1 MTPEPPIPPEL
12 WDQVPPAARV
22 ALLAVLQQ
30 HQARIALLEQ
40 QVRDLQE
47 QLARNS
53 TNSSRPPSSDLP
65 SVKRPP
71 PRPPSGRT
79 KGAQPGHPLFRA
91 PPLEPTR
98 IESLRPAACS
108 RCGFLLAGDDPAPL
122 RHQVIDLPPIT
133 PEVTEYRLHGLC
145 CPHCGTRTRA
155 TLPPGVP
162 TGRYGPRLQAALA
175 LLTGAYRL
183 SKRHVEGLC
192 ADLLGVPIS
201 PGQVCALEQQT
212 AAALGPVVSE
222 LRAHV
227 QGQPANVD
235 ETGWPQGGRRCWLWV
250 VATAAATVYHITAS
264 RAGSVVRDLLGP
276 LHRQVV
282 TSDRFSA
289 YSWLPLARRQLCWAH
304 LLRDFQAMVDR
315 GNSGAPVGRM
325 LLGWAECV
333 FGWWP
338 RVRDGT
344 LSRASFRRYLAPVR
358 ACFREDL
365 EAGAA
370 CACARTAAVCRE
382 LLAVEP
388 ALWTFARVEGVEPT
402 NNAAERALRHAV
414 CWRKTSYGTDSPTGS
429 RFVERV
435 LTAVATC
442 RQQGRNVL
450 DFLTDCC
457 HAAGVTGAPSLL
469 PQPAR

>member
-1 MTPEPPIPPEL
+1 MTPEPPIPLEL
-12 WDQVPPAARV
+12 WGQVPPAAQV
-22 ALLAVLQQ
+22 ALLALLRQYQ
-30 HQARIALLEQ
+30 GHIAALEER
-40 QVRDLQE
+40 VRDLE
-47 QLARNS
+47 ERLAQNS
-53 TNSSRPPSSDLP
+53 TNSSKPPSSDP
-65 SVKRPP
+65 PAVKRPP
-71 PRPPSGRT
+71 PHPPSGR
-79 KGAQPGHPLFRA
+79 KRGGQPGHPLFR
-91 PPLEPTR
+91 PSPLGPTR
-98 IESLRPAACS
+98 TESLRPAGC
-108 RCGFLLAGDDPAPL
+108 RHCGRTLTGDDPLPL
-122 RHQVIDLPPIT
+122 CHQVIELPPIT
-133 PEVTEYRLHGLC
+133 PEVTEYRLHRLC
-145 CPHCGTRTRA
+145 CPRCGTWTRA

-183 SKRHVEGLC
+183 SKRHTEELC

-201 PGQVCALEQQT
+201 VGQVCALEQQT
-212 AAALGPVVSE
+212 AVALGPVVAE
-222 LRAHV
+222 LRVHV
-227 QGQPANVD
+227 RGRPANVD
-235 ETGWPQGGRRCWLWV
+235 ETGWRQGGRRCWLWV
-250 VATAAATVYHITAS
+250 VATAAATVYHIAGS
-264 RAGSVVRDLLGP
+264 RAGKVVRDLLGP

-282 TSDRFSA
+282 TSDRYSA
-289 YSWLPLARRQLCWAH
+289 YSWLPLVRRQICWAH

-315 GNSGAPVGRM
+315 GNSGASVGRI
-325 LLGWAECV
+325 LLSWAECV

-344 LSRASFRRYLAPVR
+344 LSRATFRRYLGPVR
-358 ACFREDL
+358 ARFREEL

-402 NNAAERALRHAV
+402 NNTAERALRHAV

-442 RQQGRNVL
+442 RQQGRGVL

-457 HAAGVTGAPSLL
+457 RAGGTGPPSLL
-469 PQPAR
+469 PRPVR